1 MVKVN
6 DMTALERFFGGA
18 PGAVLTRLI
27 VMSVIVGVIFST
39 IGIHPY
45 ELIES
50 IQRLALRL
58 YNMGFDA
65 FAWLFGYLWL
75 GALVVVPVWFVSRIW
90 NVYFSQNSDDGF
102 DDLADRPGDKSNA
115 H

>member
-1 MVKVN
+1 M
-6 DMTALERFFGGA
+6 AAFERFFGGA
-18 PGAVLTRLI
+18 PGAVAARLV
-27 VMSVIVGVIFST
+27 VMSVIVGIIFSA

-50 IQRLALRL
+50 VQRLALRL
-58 YNMGFDA
+58 YDMGFEA
-65 FAWLFGYLWL
+65 VEWLFGYLWL

-90 NVYFSQNSDDGF
+90 NVYFSHNRSDPF
-102 DDLADRPGDKSNA
+102 ENLADQPVGKNSNA